1 MIQTSAPFSTSFSP
15 LSLSWRNESRDLRDD
30 GCKVYGVYADRTA
43 SVSRHKLDS
52 RGLPFFRFGV
62 LKIRLCHSTKPR
74 PIPNLDQ
81 RSWLNTCH
89 VPSACGVS
97 SRCSAIRP
105 SLRRLS
111 LSLVSSLTQTAVSLT
126 LFLIAFHP
134 TVHSK
139 WYCTTSIRNFLA
151 YIKIHIQSCD
161 VGRFARSWKY
171 ELGKSSLFNSA
182 KFARLPSFRY
192 LPPQRNEGGMWIVDR
207 PTRLLS
213 LRIKRNETV
222 FKRVPARA
230 GQRNRRRS
238 LSVCLSERRNG
249 DGGTTVSVVFAIW
262 SPHSDGR
269 REGRKAKAKS
279 SNNHSAAAEAM
290 CPFLGS
296 TAAAHLGHLGHVN
309 MHIRWG
315 SERRRLPGA
324 VRVAGG
330 WDGLR
335 GT

>member
-1 MIQTSAPFSTSFSP
+1 M
-15 LSLSWRNESRDLRDD
+15 
-30 GCKVYGVYADRTA
+30 
-43 SVSRHKLDS
+43 
-52 RGLPFFRFGV
+52 
-62 LKIRLCHSTKPR
+62 
-74 PIPNLDQ
+74 
-81 RSWLNTCH
+81 
-89 VPSACGVS
+89 
-97 SRCSAIRP
+97 
-105 SLRRLS
+105 
-111 LSLVSSLTQTAVSLT
+111 TQTAVSLT

-238 LSVCLSERRNG
+238 PSVSLSGATATAALPFLSYSPYGPLTRMEGGKVGRLRRSPPTTIPRRRRPCAPSLAQQLLPTSATSAMSTCIL
-249 DGGTTVSVVFAIW
+249 DGAASGGGYRARCGWPVGGMVSVA
-262 SPHSDGR
+262 R
-269 REGRKAKAKS
+269 R
-279 SNNHSAAAEAM
+279 
-290 CPFLGS
+290 
-296 TAAAHLGHLGHVN
+296 
-309 MHIRWG
+309 
-315 SERRRLPGA
+315 
-324 VRVAGG
+324 
-330 WDGLR
+330 GL
-335 GT
+335 